1 MLFGHIFAPGPGG
14 SNRKK
19 YTPVYTTYNIM
30 IVRPPI
36 IHISSSFCCY
46 FSTLL
51 PLSLF
56 LLFSFSPFLLFS
68 FSPFYPL
75 LPSELLFVSL
85 LYNCFILS
93 SLLKGALG
101 SIWSTGM
108 PEEPQENQPDPVTNL
123 AISHSLKVSM
133 KALRLNSA
141 LKHLLPTS

>member
-1 MLFGHIFAPGPGG
+1 MLFGHNFAPGG
-14 SNRKK
+14 SNRKIL
-19 YTPVYTTYNIM
+19 TPVYTTYNIV

-56 LLFSFSPFLLFS
+56 LLFSFSPF
-68 FSPFYPL
+68 YPL
-75 LPSELLFVSL
+75 LPSEFLFVSL
-85 LYNCFILS
+85 FIYFFILF